1 MNQIFYAAWK
11 KKMLTFSKM
20 TLIRTTT
27 FWLISSSVSSI
38 NMLFWKRNLWEVTM
52 LLFMN
57 REFQKE
63 ICVRSR
69 LRNKYWVEPA
79 TENKV
84 AYKNWVEPS
93 TENKVAYQKL
103 GWTINGKQ
111 SSVPNTL
118 LNHQRKTKQRTKN
131 REISASKSEGKVLRN
146 IWVKFQQKVSKL
158 TKVFGILLNLSC
170 QIREWLPNKGMI
182 AK

>member
-1 MNQIFYAAWK
+1 MP
-11 KKMLTFSKM
+11 
-20 TLIRTTT
+20 
-27 FWLISSSVSSI
+27 
-38 NMLFWKRNLWEVTM
+38 
-52 LLFMN
+52 LFMN

-69 LRNKYWVEPA
+69 LRNKYWVEPS
-79 TENKV
+79 TEIKV

-182 AK
+182 ASNDATLNEGENVVRDEYELSQTFIKQYINIVKSSCDKNLIK